1 MVVFYLTLL
10 VIFAKMFLHLK
21 EGEMSKSKEVKK
33 VLDKVSAIWDRMI
46 EKDRKRVIRL
56 SEHKADGFIEFPLS
70 REERKLDTT
79 KY

>member
-1 MVVFYLTLL
+1 
-10 VIFAKMFLHLK
+10 MFLHLK

-56 SEHKADGFIEFPLS
+56 SDHKADGFIEFPLS